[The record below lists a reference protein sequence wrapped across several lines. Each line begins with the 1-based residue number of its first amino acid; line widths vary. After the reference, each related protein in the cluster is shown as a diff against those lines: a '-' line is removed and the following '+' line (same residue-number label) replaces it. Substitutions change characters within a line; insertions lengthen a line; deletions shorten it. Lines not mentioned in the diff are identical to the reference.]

1 MKNKYLNFL
10 IVSALGAALFGL
22 SFAIQGQA
30 VWYLRAG
37 GIILFF
43 LGVALLLIPAKKK
56 EEPVKEEYRYA
67 VKDSFMSAPER
78 ELYARLLRLVGGDFA
93 IFPQVALVSLID
105 KVNFGS
111 YRNELFRVVD
121 FALCDR
127 FSLKPVLIIEL
138 NDASHKR
145 EERMRRDEKVRCIA
159 ARAGLNVLTLELDS
173 MPDDRALRKKIFSE
187 ARK

>member
-37 GIILFF
+37 GIILFI

-111 YRNELFRVVD
+111 YRNELFRIVD

>member
-56 EEPVKEEYRYA
+56 EEPVREEYRYA

-78 ELYARLLRLVGGDFA
+78 ELYVRLLRLVGGDFA

-111 YRNELFRVVD
+111 YRNELFRIVD

>member
-111 YRNELFRVVD
+111 YRNELFRIVD

-173 MPDDRALRKKIFSE
+173 MPDDRAPRKKIFSE

>member
-10 IVSALGAALFGL
+10 IVSALGAALFSL

-43 LGVALLLIPAKKK
+43 LGVALLFIPAKKK

-111 YRNELFRVVD
+111 YRNELFRIVD

-145 EERMRRDEKVRCIA
+145 EERKRRDEKVRCIA

-173 MPDDRALRKKIFSE
+173 MSDDRALRKKIFSE
-187 ARK
+187 VRK